1 MMECTDRHG
10 RYFLRQFS
18 RRVLLY
24 SEMINAAAIC
34 YGKRDFLLAF
44 DAVEYPVA
52 LQLGGSDPAE
62 LAMAARHGEAAGYGE
77 INLNIGCPSERV
89 KRGRFGAVLMAEPG
103 LVAHCVAAMVEVV
116 DIPVTVKCRI
126 GIDDHNSFEFLHGF
140 VQKVADAGMA
150 SLTVHARVALLEG
163 LTPKEN
169 REIPPLNYQR
179 VYQLKEELPRL
190 DIILN
195 GGVKSID
202 EALQHLTRVDGA
214 MIGRAAFE
222 NPYILSE
229 ADARIFADPH
239 KVPSRHEIARA
250 MLPYVERN
258 LSSGSRLHHIT
269 RHMLGLFHARPGAR
283 TWRRY
288 LSENVPR
295 LGAGPEVIEQALERV
310 PDIA

>member
-250 MLPYVERN
+250 MLPYVECN
-258 LSSGSRLHHIT
+258 LSSGSRLNHIT

-283 TWRRY
+283 AWRRY